1 MILKNQLKTCYF
13 FEENF
18 EFYFVGKKNDIKL
31 YSFASLFIR
40 LLGYYR
46 INRIVFGSTY
56 IKYNNK

>member
-46 INRIVFGSTY
+46 INRIVFS
-56 IKYNNK
+56 I